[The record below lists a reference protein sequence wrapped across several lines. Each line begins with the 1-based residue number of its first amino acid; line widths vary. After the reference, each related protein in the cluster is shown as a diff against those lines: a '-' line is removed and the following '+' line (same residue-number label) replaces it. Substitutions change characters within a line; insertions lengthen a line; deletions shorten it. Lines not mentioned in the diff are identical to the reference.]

1 MFEILDLLYS
11 VDKFDLFRILK
22 YLGFRISEIIDKTT
36 IVDTIEII
44 EIVRIF
50 KIVFKMVYIPEIVDI
65 IKMKLIFIKLVIYL
79 RK

>member
-36 IVDTIEII
+36 IVDTIEIV

>member
-1 MFEILDLLYS
+1 MIYFG
-11 VDKFDLFRILK
+11 

-36 IVDTIEII
+36 IVDTIEIV

>member
-1 MFEILDLLYS
+1 MFEILDLL
-11 VDKFDLFRILK
+11 DKFDLFWILK

-36 IVDTIEII
+36 IVDTIEIV
-44 EIVRIF
+44 EIVRI
-50 KIVFKMVYIPEIVDI
+50 FKMVYIPEIVDI

>member
-1 MFEILDLLYS
+1 MFEILDLL
-11 VDKFDLFRILK
+11 DKFDLFWILK

-36 IVDTIEII
+36 IVDTIEIV

-50 KIVFKMVYIPEIVDI
+50 KIVFKMVYIPEIVDT
-65 IKMKLIFIKLVIYL
+65 IKMKLIFVKLVIYL

>member
-11 VDKFDLFRILK
+11 VGKFDLFRILK

-36 IVDTIEII
+36 IVDTIEIV